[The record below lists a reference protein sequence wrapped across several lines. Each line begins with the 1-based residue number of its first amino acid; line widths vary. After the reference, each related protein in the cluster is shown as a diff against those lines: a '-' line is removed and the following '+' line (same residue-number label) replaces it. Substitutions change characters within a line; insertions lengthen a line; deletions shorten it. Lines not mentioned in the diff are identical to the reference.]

1 LTKEALI
8 DIYTDKSSDSL
19 DIGGLILMQEL
30 QKVTLI
36 CINDIKLLL
45 NISNTKLKKIINQLS
60 SKDFIVIIKDGKD
73 RRRRLVKLSIKGK
86 RFISMY
92 E

>member
-1 LTKEALI
+1 MTKEALI

>member
-1 LTKEALI
+1 MTKEALI
-8 DIYTDKSSDSL
+8 DIYTNKSSDSL
-19 DIGGLILMQEL
+19 DIGGLIMMQEL

-60 SKDFIVIIKDGKD
+60 SKDFIVIIKDIKD
-73 RRRRLVKLSIKGK
+73 RRRRLVKLSTKGK
-86 RFISMY
+86 KFISMY
-92 E
+92 